1 MQSPCGAEAEH
12 IHISHL
18 HMGAAAAAAAATTA
32 NEMMPAGREL
42 TVYPATRI
50 ILATTQGNPILQ

>member
-1 MQSPCGAEAEH
+1 
-12 IHISHL
+12 
-18 HMGAAAAAAAATTA
+18 MGAAAAAAAAAATT